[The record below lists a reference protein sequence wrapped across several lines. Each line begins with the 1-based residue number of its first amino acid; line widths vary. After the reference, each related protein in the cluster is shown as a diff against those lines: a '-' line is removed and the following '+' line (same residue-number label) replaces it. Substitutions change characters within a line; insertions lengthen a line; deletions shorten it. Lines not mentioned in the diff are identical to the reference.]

1 MKHYS
6 VKMDTPVEFIN
17 IVPLNPLIAKCE
29 IKVCWVGDQPNR
41 NRSVIT
47 KEVAKKMANSLPGS
61 PIVGFYDEQ
70 KQDFLEHTRELVI
83 ENGKLLMK
91 DVTRP
96 YGFVDL
102 NARVWF
108 QKFLDDG
115 LYEREYLMTEGY
127 LWKQYPET
135 ERILEEGNNHSMELD
150 EETLDAFWTKDA
162 NGKRQFFII
171 NEAIISQLCILGED
185 EEPCFETSTITAP
198 TLNFSL
204 EDDFKERFFSLIQSL
219 QEKLSEGGKNTMTT
233 ENMVETEVIEEVAAV
248 VETEVIEEPT
258 TVETEEV
265 VDQFAANDEDEKV
278 CPNCGK
284 PEDECECG
292 EDDDEDKKKYS
303 LEEIPEYIELQTS
316 YAALKADYEA
326 LQTTYAELQE
336 TNNSLLEF
344 KNQIDKQEKENLI
357 KQFYM
362 LSDEDK
368 ADVIDNIDKYS
379 LAEIEAKLSVLCFRN
394 KVSFAETNTDTSE
407 SVEDSDVTTYSL
419 ETSEVDNTPAWIKA
433 ALAVSRDRK

>member
-1 MKHYS
+1 
-6 VKMDTPVEFIN
+6 
-17 IVPLNPLIAKCE
+17 
-29 IKVCWVGDQPNR
+29 
-41 NRSVIT
+41 
-47 KEVAKKMANSLPGS
+47 
-61 PIVGFYDEQ
+61 
-70 KQDFLEHTRELVI
+70 
-83 ENGKLLMK
+83 
-91 DVTRP
+91 
-96 YGFVDL
+96 
-102 NARVWF
+102 
-108 QKFLDDG
+108 
-115 LYEREYLMTEGY
+115 
-127 LWKQYPET
+127 
-135 ERILEEGNNHSMELD
+135 
-150 EETLDAFWTKDA
+150 
-162 NGKRQFFII
+162 
-171 NEAIISQLCILGED
+171 
-185 EEPCFETSTITAP
+185 
-198 TLNFSL
+198 
-204 EDDFKERFFSLIQSL
+204 
-219 QEKLSEGGKNTMTT
+219 MTT
-233 ENMVETEVIEEVAAV
+233 ETMVETEVIEEVTPV

-265 VDQFAANDEDEKV
+265 VDQFAANDDDEKV
-278 CPNCGK
+278 CPDCGK

-292 EDDDEDKKKYS
+292 EDDDEDKKKYN

-326 LQTTYAELQE
+326 LQTTCAELQE